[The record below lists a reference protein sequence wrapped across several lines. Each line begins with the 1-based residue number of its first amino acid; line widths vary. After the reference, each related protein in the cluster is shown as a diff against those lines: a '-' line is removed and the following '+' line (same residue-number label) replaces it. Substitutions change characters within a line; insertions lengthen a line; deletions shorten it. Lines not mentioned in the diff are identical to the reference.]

1 VDGERIGDLVV
12 RRARPDTVTAP
23 APVLFV
29 HGLWAHAMFLEPW
42 VRRAAELGW
51 DARAIELRG
60 RNGSRPVPD
69 LGRVRIG
76 DFAEDVRDVLRA
88 IGPALLVG
96 YSLGGLVGQVVAASD
111 PELVRALVL
120 ACSSAPRGVVGVSGP
135 VVARM
140 PRYLP
145 ALLRSRPFVPSRE
158 DADAMILNGAP
169 ADERAE
175 RYARMIEDSGRAA
188 REVVLGAIAVDAAA
202 VRCPVLV
209 VSAGNDRISPPA
221 LQPKL
226 ARRYG
231 ADHVAFADHGH
242 ELANEPGGEEAADRL
257 LAWAADAMG

>member
-1 VDGERIGDLVV
+1 MQEERIGDLVV
-12 RRARPDTVTAP
+12 RRAVGQPVVAP

-29 HGLWAHAMFLEPW
+29 HGLWAHAVFLEPW

-60 RNGSRPVPD
+60 RNGSRPVTD
-69 LGRVRIG
+69 LGRVG
-76 DFAEDVRDVLRA
+76 LADFAEDVRDVLRT
-88 IGPALLVG
+88 IGPAVLVG
-96 YSLGGLVGQVVAASD
+96 YSMGGLAAQVVAASD
-111 PELVRALVL
+111 PDLVRALVL
-120 ACSSAPRGVVGVSGP
+120 ACSTAPRGIVGLSAP

-145 ALLRSRPFVPSRE
+145 ALVRSRAFVPTRA

-169 ADERAE
+169 PRERAE

-188 REVVLGAIAVDAAA
+188 REIAVGAIAVDATA

-209 VSAGNDRISPPA
+209 VSAGEDRISPPS

-231 ADHVAFADHGH
+231 AEQLAFPGHGH
-242 ELANEPGGEEAADRL
+242 ELANEPGGEEAADRI
-257 LAWAADAMG
+257 LAWAADAIA